1 MSLSGVLL
9 TTSVVAIASSYAKKQ
24 TKIESVRHS
33 FLFATN
39 SDKTSFY
46 GVYNITNKNLNF
58 NVAIT
63 DSNKK
68 TTHQSTVGLI
78 KDNKVYIK
86 LPLELKKGEQLSIIN
101 KEGILNPIG
110 QVLTIEPKYEVAD
123 LETKV
128 DNVVVDKI
136 EFSNQSDFKTKE
148 VRVKVSFKHPYL

>member
-1 MSLSGVLL
+1 MKVLGI
-9 TTSVVAIASSYAKKQ
+9 V
-24 TKIESVRHS
+24 

-46 GVYNITNKNLNF
+46 DVYNITNFDKLSKIKKDALKNLNF

-86 LPLELKKGEQLSIIN
+86 LPRELKKGEQLSIIN